1 MLAAAAATVLAVVLV
16 ACAGDDA
23 PSVRAVAGAAGPPQA
38 PPSHAGAP
46 PSPAGAPSS
55 PADAPPSSP
64 AGLPQAPPAEP
75 PEAPRLPEAAPAE
88 LLDPVLPAP
97 LESLATPA
105 AAPAPP
111 GGAPDPT
118 SAPPETLVATATTEL
133 RATSAAGGG
142 EVLLSMP
149 PTAPLGGPRTL
160 LVLEEAPAHVRVL
173 LPVRPNGVSGWVER
187 SAVTLARVDDRL
199 VVDLSDRTLSHLVAG
214 REVLRTPV
222 AVGTATTPTP
232 VGSFAVTEL
241 VRPPR
246 ASGPFGAAAF
256 GLTGRSEVLDQFGG
270 GDGQLAL
277 HGTNRPGLLGTAA
290 SNGCVRVGD
299 EALASLVG
307 TLPLGTPV
315 DVVA

>member
-1 MLAAAAATVLAVVLV
+1 MLAAAAAAVLTTVLV

-23 PSVRAVAGAAGPPQA
+23 PAVRAVAGPAGPPQA
-38 PPSHAGAP
+38 SPSHAVVP
-46 PSPAGAPSS
+46 PL
-55 PADAPPSSP
+55 PADAPASP
-64 AGLPQAPPAEP
+64 VDGPTASADAPASPMAAPPP
-75 PEAPRLPEAAPAE
+75 PPPLPEAPTAE

-97 LESLATPA
+97 LESLAAPA
-105 AAPAPP
+105 AAPAPEA
-111 GGAPDPT
+111 APEPRA
-118 SAPPETLVATATTEL
+118 APPEALVATATAEL

-142 EVLLSMP
+142 EVLLEMP

-187 SAVTLARVDDRL
+187 STVTLARVDDRL
-199 VVDLSDRTLSHLVAG
+199 VVDLSDRTLSHLVGG

-222 AVGTATTPTP
+222 AVGTAATPTP

-241 VRPPR
+241 VRPPV

-270 GDGQLAL
+270 GDGQLAV